1 MDTTII
7 NEWGQ
12 KLYLAVIWLINLL
25 PKMYENYKVVGTEI
39 AKAINQ
45 PDSAE
50 GFALIVFGGFVLLT
64 YAGVKK
70 YFDPAR
76 NIFAFLGII
85 LLVLVVV
92 AFIFV
97 PSMIPKTV

>member
-1 MDTTII
+1 MDTAII
-7 NEWGQ
+7 SEWGN

-25 PKMYENYKVVGTEI
+25 PKMMENYRVIGTEI

-50 GFALIVFGGFVLLT
+50 GFALVVFAVFVLIT

-76 NIFAFLGII
+76 NIFAFLGIL
-85 LLVLVVV
+85 LLVLLIV
-92 AFIFV
+92 AFVFV
-97 PSMIPKTV
+97 PSTFPTS